1 MSRHY
6 EDMPPEE
13 WIRRSVPDT
22 ITGNELRDKE
32 FPPITWVVPGILPAG
47 VTLFGGREK
56 MGKSW
61 MAFGLAIA
69 VATGGVA
76 LGTKRVEQGRA
87 LYLSLEDSE
96 RRLHRRINKLASD
109 AADLSLLHCRNK
121 WLPADRGGIEDLDA
135 WLEAHPDTRL
145 VVIDTLKRIR
155 PYTSGRRN
163 MYDDDYDA
171 VQPFVPLADRHDVAL
186 ILIHHLNQQ
195 SNPDD
200 PYDWFSGSAGLV
212 AAAEG
217 ILLFRRR
224 RGEADGYLTVDGK
237 DVEEK
242 AELALQWDALAAT
255 WTVIGDADSHRLNK
269 ERREIVELLER
280 EDEPMGPKA
289 VAELL
294 GKGYD
299 ATKQMM
305 KRMSDDGQLKQ
316 EGYGKYL
323 PLIGHSSHSSH
334 SSTNGSGVTGV
345 TGVTTPRA
353 RSEESVTGVTGV
365 TLPLSADEGNGA
377 HTVAELFANPPDWLT
392 KQLKVYRQNPDQ
404 NFKPLCV
411 AVAAALDEGS
421 QLRPEEVAEEVRLA
435 LQPRTTVV
443 NRHSGASYDVNIQ
456 RGPGGTVPK
465 TGRGMWGNPFEVG
478 EDKDGTLDEVLE
490 KFRRYILEGGVEKY
504 DGTIWDGRHLL
515 EHLHEIRGK
524 RLGCTCK
531 PKDCHGDDLA
541 RLADQ
546 GSVIDARATG
556 LRVISGRPG
565 GFNGVVWSEEMD
577 RPARDE

>member
-6 EDMPPEE
+6 EDDIPPPPEFL
-13 WIRRSVPDT
+13 RRNVPDT

-87 LYLSLEDSE
+87 LFLSLEDSE

-121 WLPADRGGIEDLDA
+121 WLPADRGGVEDLDA

-155 PYTSGRRN
+155 PSTSGRRN
-163 MYDDDYDA
+163 MYDEDYEA
-171 VQPFVPLADRHDVAL
+171 VQPFVPLADDHNVAL
-186 ILIHHLNQQ
+186 ILIHHLNQM

-217 ILLFRRR
+217 ILLFRRK

-255 WTVIGDADSHRLNK
+255 WTVIGDAETHRLNK

-294 GKGYD
+294 VKGYD

-305 KRMSDDGQLKQ
+305 KRMSDDGQLKGA
-316 EGYGKYL
+316 GYGKYL

-334 SSTNGSGVTGV
+334 SSTNGLGVTGV
-345 TGVTTPRA
+345 TGVTP
-353 RSEESVTGVTGV
+353 
-365 TLPLSADEGNGA
+365 PLSADERNA
-377 HTVAELFANPPDWLT
+377 RVQELI
-392 KQLKVYRQNPDQ
+392 DQ
-404 NFKPLCV
+404 
-411 AVAAALDEGS
+411 A
-421 QLRPEEVAEEVRLA
+421 
-435 LQPRTTVV
+435 
-443 NRHSGASYDVNIQ
+443 
-456 RGPGGTVPK
+456 
-465 TGRGMWGNPFEVG
+465 
-478 EDKDGTLDEVLE
+478 
-490 KFRRYILEGGVEKY
+490 
-504 DGTIWDGRHLL
+504 
-515 EHLHEIRGK
+515 
-524 RLGCTCK
+524 
-531 PKDCHGDDLA
+531 
-541 RLADQ
+541 
-546 GSVIDARATG
+546 
-556 LRVISGRPG
+556 
-565 GFNGVVWSEEMD
+565 
-577 RPARDE
+577 

>member
-1 MSRHY
+1 MNHAH
-6 EDMPPEE
+6 DVPPE
-13 WIRRSVPDT
+13 WIRRDPPAT
-22 ITGNELRDKE
+22 ITGNELRDRV
-32 FPPITWVVPGILPAG
+32 FPPVTWVVPGILPSG

-61 MAFGLAIA
+61 LAFGLCIA

-76 LGTKRVEQGRA
+76 LGTKRVEQGDA
-87 LYLSLEDSE
+87 LFLSLEDSE
-96 RRLHRRINKLASD
+96 RRLNRRINKLAPD
-109 AADLSLLHCRNK
+109 AADLSRLHCVTKWQPANK
-121 WLPADRGGIEDLDA
+121 GGIEDLDA

-186 ILIHHLNQQ
+186 ILIHHLNQMA
-195 SNPDD
+195 NPDD

-217 ILLFRRR
+217 ILLFRRK

-255 WTVIGDADSHRLNK
+255 WTVIGDAETHRLNK

-305 KRMSDDGQLKQ
+305 KRMSDDGQLKGA
-316 EGYGKYL
+316 GYGKYL
-323 PLIGHSSHSSH
+323 PLISHSSHSSH
-334 SSTNGSGVTGV
+334 SSTNGLG
-345 TGVTTPRA
+345 
-353 RSEESVTGVTGV
+353 VTGVTGV
-365 TLPLSADEGNGA
+365 TLPLSADERNA
-377 HTVAELFANPPDWLT
+377 RVRELIDQGMKPEFA
-392 KQLKVYRQNPDQ
+392 
-404 NFKPLCV
+404 
-411 AVAAALDEGS
+411 
-421 QLRPEEVAEEVRLA
+421 AEEVMR
-435 LQPRTTVV
+435 
-443 NRHSGASYDVNIQ
+443 
-456 RGPGGTVPK
+456 
-465 TGRGMWGNPFEVG
+465 
-478 EDKDGTLDEVLE
+478 
-490 KFRRYILEGGVEKY
+490 
-504 DGTIWDGRHLL
+504 
-515 EHLHEIRGK
+515 
-524 RLGCTCK
+524 
-531 PKDCHGDDLA
+531 
-541 RLADQ
+541 
-546 GSVIDARATG
+546 
-556 LRVISGRPG
+556 
-565 GFNGVVWSEEMD
+565 
-577 RPARDE
+577 